1 MGLKNYVLSGIVGI
15 IYNFKTHTG
24 SIMPCPGQ
32 PDLQALGNIVLE
44 LVQHVPRFQWYK
56 LYFDNW
62 YTSVLLEKS
71 LHEQGIATVGTVRSN
86 RLYNCK
92 LSDDKSMKKKG
103 RGSTEIWVSS
113 VDNVELRA
121 VKWFDNS
128 GVTLLS
134 TYESVEPTKNVGRFD
149 KKASKYVNG
158 SCPLNLPSIYGW
170 G

>member
-1 MGLKNYVLSGIVGI
+1 
-15 IYNFKTHTG
+15 
-24 SIMPCPGQ
+24 MPCPGQ
-32 PDLQALGNIVLE
+32 PDLQASGNIALQ
-44 LVQHVPRFQWYK
+44 LVQHIPRFQWHK

-62 YTSVLLEKS
+62 YSSVLLEKT
-71 LHEQGIATVGTVRSN
+71 LHEQEIATVGTVRSN

-128 GVTLLS
+128 GVTLPL
-134 TYESVEPTKNVGRFD
+134 TYESVEPTTNVEIFD
-149 KKASKYVNG
+149 KKNFKV
-158 SCPLNLPSIYGW
+158 C
-170 G
+170 

>member
-1 MGLKNYVLSGIVGI
+1 M
-15 IYNFKTHTG
+15 
-24 SIMPCPGQ
+24 
-32 PDLQALGNIVLE
+32 
-44 LVQHVPRFQWYK
+44 QHIPRFQWYK

-128 GVTLLS
+128 SVTLFS

-149 KKASKYVNG
+149 KKSSKYVNG